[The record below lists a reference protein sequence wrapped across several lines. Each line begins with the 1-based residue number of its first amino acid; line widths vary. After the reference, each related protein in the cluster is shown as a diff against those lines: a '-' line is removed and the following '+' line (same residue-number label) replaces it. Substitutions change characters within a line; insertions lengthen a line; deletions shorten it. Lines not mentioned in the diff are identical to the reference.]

1 MNFKITPAQFGQRP
15 QVTLPNPKILDHLG
29 EEGMRKLIS
38 DHYDLLKQSNIR
50 GLFPPT
56 DEAFEMAKKHSS
68 DFFIQI
74 CGGERHFDKNRG
86 APRMVG
92 RHAPFRITAEARNI
106 WLESYI
112 MVLNSLDMS
121 DELKESFWNYLDI
134 FSIWM
139 INSVD
144 EDTAK
149 FHQ

>member
-1 MNFKITPAQFGQRP
+1 MQFNITTAQLGTRP
-15 QVTLPNPKILDHLG
+15 QVELPNPEILQHLG
-29 EEGMRKLIS
+29 ENGMRQLIS
-38 DHYDLLKQSNIR
+38 DHYDLLKESNIR

-56 DEAFEMAKKHSS
+56 EEGFEMAKKHSS

-92 RHAPFRITAEARNI
+92 RHMPFKITPSARNI

-112 MVLNSLDMS
+112 IILSKLDME
-121 DELKESFWNYLDI
+121 DRLKESFWRYLDI

-139 INSVD
+139 LNTP
-144 EDTAK
+144 E
-149 FHQ
+149 QN